1 MRTKDE
7 SLQED
12 LELETGFNDA
22 IDNLRKSLGRSESEL
37 RKSKG
42 KEEDEDEESDAEEAE
57 ESDAEESEED
67 EEPEEEEPED
77 KGKRFKPRM
86 KKSIEDILR
95 EEPEA
100 AAAMDVEPFLLQLA
114 KAMDESMDAISKR
127 IGQVER
133 IAKSIG
139 SATIASAELQKS
151 TRDMVKVIGDQPLP
165 VSSVRRLEKAR
176 FGSGDDKKEVDTRD
190 ILSKSRDWV
199 KTGKIDLIEAGNL
212 EGRIN
217 KGLLGKVND
226 RLDQK
231 VDALLREDK

>member
-1 MRTKDE
+1 MGTKDE
-7 SLQED
+7 SLQDD

-22 IDNLRKSLGRSESEL
+22 IDNLRKSLSRSGSVL
-37 RKSKG
+37 QKSKDEEVKDEEED
-42 KEEDEDEESDAEEAE
+42 KEEDKEEGEEEGYEDEE
-57 ESDAEESEED
+57 
-67 EEPEEEEPED
+67 EEE
-77 KGKRFKPRM
+77 KPRM

-114 KAMDESMDAISKR
+114 KAMDTSMGAISKKVAE
-127 IGQVER
+127 IEKMT
-133 IAKSIG
+133 KSIG
-139 SATIASAELQKS
+139 MATLASSELQKS
-151 TRDMVKVIGDQPLP
+151 TRDLVKGIGDQPLP
-165 VSSVRRLEKAR
+165 TSSVRRLEKAR
-176 FGSGDDKKEVDTRD
+176 FGAGDEKKEFDTREV
-190 ILSKSRDWV
+190 LSKSRDWV

-231 VDALLREDK
+231 VSALLREDK